1 MSLEEARN
9 VRVEANVSTG
19 RDLDNSAV
27 EIEMMS
33 KTAEE
38 TTLKQHRGEGNDPD
52 R

>member
-19 RDLDNSAV
+19 RDLDDSAV
-27 EIEMMS
+27 EIGAMS
-33 KTAEE
+33 RTAEE
-38 TTLKQHRGEGNDPD
+38 TALKQHREGNDPD